1 MPALEPTSYT
11 CEIVYLGVVADRET
25 ALGSDP
31 KTEVMAA
38 FGGFPGE
45 CHGGLTR
52 PSCSRVSAQYPR
64 GTEIMNVRQLSIIS
78 AEEMAEVARDMEID
92 AVRPEWMGAS
102 IMVRGLPDFT
112 HVPPSSRLQ
121 TPRGTTLVIDME
133 NRPCM
138 YPGKE
143 EVEPHHPGKGKLLKS
158 AAQGRRGVTAWVE
171 REGPLALGDVFT
183 LHVPAQRVWQP
194 G

>member
-1 MPALEPTSYT
+1 MPALEPTEHT
-11 CEIVYLGVVADRET
+11 CEIVYLGAVADREQ
-25 ALGSDP
+25 ALASAPLSRMDLG
-31 KTEVMAA
+31 
-38 FGGFPGE
+38 FGGLDGE
-45 CHGGLTR
+45 CHGGMTR
-52 PSCSRVSAQYPR
+52 ASCSRVLSQHPR
-64 GTEIMNVRQLSIIS
+64 GTEIANVRQLSIIS
-78 AEEMAEVARDMEID
+78 AEEMAAVAAEMGID
-92 AVRPEWMGAS
+92 AVKPEWMGAS

-121 TPRGTTLVIDME
+121 SKAGTTLVIDME